1 MTFRGEEMMKT
12 QLSFKKY
19 ISFFRLRFAVGLQYR
34 SAALAGIFTQFMWG
48 VMEILIFNAFYAT
61 SPEAFPMTLSATV
74 SYIWLQQA
82 FLAIFATWQ
91 YEEEIF
97 DAITNGTIAY
107 ELIRPIDIYH
117 MWFSR
122 SMALRMAKGVLRCF
136 PLLFFVVLLPAPY
149 GIAAPESILSF
160 VFFLITLALA
170 LLVTVA
176 YTTLIYVLTMFLISP
191 QGLRILAV
199 SVTELCSGAII
210 PLPFFPDNIR
220 RVLET
225 LPFAS
230 MQNVPL
236 RVYSGDLAGTE
247 LLFALSMQL
256 FWLTLLLVVGK
267 VLCNK
272 ALRQIIVQ
280 GG

>member
-1 MTFRGEEMMKT
+1 MMKK
-12 QLSFKKY
+12 QLSSKKY

-48 VMEILIFNAFYAT
+48 AMEILIFNAFYT
-61 SPEAFPMTLSATV
+61 TDPKAFPMTLSATV

-82 FLAIFATWQ
+82 FLAFFSTWQ
-91 YEEEIF
+91 FEEEIF
-97 DAITNGTIAY
+97 DTITNGNIAY
-107 ELIRPIDIYH
+107 ELARPIDIYQV
-117 MWFSR
+117 WLSR
-122 SMALRMAKGVLRCF
+122 SVALRMAKGFLRCF
-136 PLLFFVVLLPAPY
+136 PLLFFAVLLPAPY

-160 VFFLITLALA
+160 VLFLITLALG
-170 LLVTVA
+170 LFVTVA

-220 RVLET
+220 RVMET

-256 FWLTLLLVVGK
+256 FWLTMLLVIGK

-272 ALRQIIVQ
+272 ALKQIAVQ